1 MHLFRIIFSRA
12 GNSII
17 GFLCESLIFCDG
29 KSDLLVKKS
38 ESLSSLFFKDWRDQ
52 FAHSPSFVKSYGEQF
67 PHGRPFVKSDES
79 ESIPSIFN
87 KEQLSKNLQ
96 KIWFFLA
103 NRLRGICSRLLFCKV
118 TRAIWSHALFF
129 LKRRDQFAHDH
140 FFLKSGESKSL
151 TVASFLKIDES
162 LSSLRSKERIPNSD
176 KLSVTSITF

>member
-17 GFLCESLIFCDG
+17 GFSSESLIFCDG

-87 KEQLSKNLQ
+87 KEQLSKERRDQFALLAYKGGNTVKNLH
-96 KIWFFLA
+96 KIWVFLA

-129 LKRRDQFAHDH
+129 KKRRDQFAHDH
-140 FFLKSGESKSL
+140 FF
-151 TVASFLKIDES
+151 
-162 LSSLRSKERIPNSD
+162 
-176 KLSVTSITF
+176 